1 MCPQSCH
8 LRPAHLK
15 RVVDN
20 TELRMN
26 DRVNCCLLQG
36 VGAPAHQL
44 PAAIRELR
52 RTPGRGDERP
62 RPGTRMCD
70 AVVVS
75 LGRPQAGRDLFIFR
89 TGGLHATAPPPT
101 GGGGGGGG
109 EVGSLPPLPHL
120 AKTPGLQTTQRGSQS
135 RGLGSDSLRSKH
147 MPWAGCRDSPWGGQ
161 VGAVAWCHAFCP
173 KHGGDTRRY
182 PSCKENSRR
191 ATVGGP
197 EWPHFLQCCAGMGHR
212 RQAGGTQ
219 LRRGPGKTR
228 FIKRRAARMHRLSE
242 GVRPPLC
249 LRPVRACFIFLKG

>member
-1 MCPQSCH
+1 MQPP
-8 LRPAHLK
+8 RPRLGG
-15 RVVDN
+15 RGW
-20 TELRMN
+20 
-26 DRVNCCLLQG
+26 G
-36 VGAPAHQL
+36 VGGFTSTPPPPCQDPRFVDHPARVPKQ
-44 PAAIRELR
+44 
-52 RTPGRGDERP
+52 
-62 RPGTRMCD
+62 
-70 AVVVS
+70 
-75 LGRPQAGRDLFIFR
+75 R
-89 TGGLHATAPPPT
+89 TGIRFSKKQAHALGWVQGLA
-101 GGGGGGGG
+101 
-109 EVGSLPPLPHL
+109 L
-120 AKTPGLQTTQRGSQS
+120 
-135 RGLGSDSLRSKH
+135 
-147 MPWAGCRDSPWGGQ
+147 GGQ